1 MLSWWYMKFSEPIL
15 KEKYDNQKENLSF
28 SHEHLFF
35 CFSVLIMPRLPSL
48 CCCILLFVLINSSQS
63 NNPFSQF
70 GVFCKTK
77 MENQLVNKTGCDSR
91 FVQVKACIGTC
102 ASYTR
107 PLDHPPYFKEF
118 CKCCKPSAK
127 RWKMFNL
134 PNCTSG
140 ISPLVQ
146 VEAAVNCSCSA
157 CSWKKKKN
165 RKKYWMSKTENIW
178 RASC

>member
-1 MLSWWYMKFSEPIL
+1 MS
-15 KEKYDNQKENLSF
+15 
-28 SHEHLFF
+28 
-35 CFSVLIMPRLPSL
+35 RLPSL

-91 FVQVKACIGTC
+91 YVQVNACIGTC
-102 ASYTR
+102 ASYTH
-107 PLDHPPYFKEF
+107 PLDHPPYFKKF
-118 CKCCKPSAK
+118 CKCCKPLVK

-146 VEAAVNCSCSA
+146 VEAAVNCNCTA
-157 CSWKKKKN
+157 CSWNKRTGKN
-165 RKKYWMSKTENIW
+165 IGSPRQKHLTGLLLEMRQNDVTWQLYCSNVTQSLYHTSNGILCKVIF
-178 RASC
+178 